1 MPMDIGCARVPT
13 AKHDLDRQIDAL
25 HREGIAAKRIYVGK
39 KSGDTPTS
47 KKAVLPDGG
56 GWSAVRGDRS
66 AEVTDR
72 GLSVGSPMVLP

>member
-1 MPMDIGCARVPT
+1 MPMAIACARVPT

-25 HREGIAAKRIYVGK
+25 HREGIAAKRIYVDK
-39 KSGDTPTS
+39 ESGETPAS
-47 KKAVLPDGG
+47 EKALLPDW
-56 GWSAVRGDRS
+56 GWSAVRGDQS